1 MPKKSMP
8 SATTG
13 LSATAAPTGST
24 GLSAT
29 TGSPAAPAIPLI
41 LLTNDDGFFAE
52 GIQALFRALKGLG
65 RLFIVAPDRE
75 KSASSLALSLHQ
87 PLRVQRIRPGVFAVD
102 GTPAD
107 GIYLALK
114 KLLPRKPDLIVSGMN
129 PGPNLGQQDIAY
141 SGTVAAAVQ
150 GTFFGVPSAAF
161 SLIADAD
168 GDFHYR
174 ESAAFVRKI
183 VKRLLRRGLPAGVTL
198 NVNIPPP
205 PVKGL
210 RVTSV
215 GLKIYEPDII
225 EQKDP
230 RGNSYYW
237 LGRGNPKVEGGPASD
252 VKTVLRGY
260 ISVTPIH
267 NDPTD
272 RASAGIPLLK
282 ELVAALS
289 PRA

>member
-1 MPKKSMP
+1 MAKKSTP
-8 SATTG
+8 ART
-13 LSATAAPTGST
+13 
-24 GLSAT
+24 
-29 TGSPAAPAIPLI
+29 PAAPMI

-52 GIQALFRALKGLG
+52 GILALFRGLKGLG

-75 KSASSLALSLHQ
+75 KSASSLALSLRQ

-114 KLLPRKPDLIVSGMN
+114 KLLPRCPDLIVSGMN
-129 PGPNLGQQDIAY
+129 PGPNLGQQDVAY
-141 SGTVAAAVQ
+141 SGTVAAAIQ

-174 ESAAFVRKI
+174 ESAALVREI

-205 PVKGL
+205 PVRGL

-215 GLKIYEPDII
+215 GLKNYDPEII
-225 EQKDP
+225 EKKDP
-230 RGNSYYW
+230 RGNSYFW
-237 LGRGNPKVEGGPASD
+237 LGRGNPRVEGGPSSD
-252 VKTVLRGY
+252 VRAVLHGY
-260 ISVTPIH
+260 ISVSPLH
-267 NDPTD
+267 NDSTD
-272 RASAGIPLLK
+272 RAAIRLPLLR
-282 ELVAALS
+282 ELAAAF
-289 PRA
+289 PRRA